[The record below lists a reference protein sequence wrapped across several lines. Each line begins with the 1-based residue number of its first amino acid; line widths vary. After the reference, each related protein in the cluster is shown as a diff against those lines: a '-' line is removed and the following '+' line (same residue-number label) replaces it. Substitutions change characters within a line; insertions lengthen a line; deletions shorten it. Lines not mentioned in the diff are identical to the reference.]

1 MEKTIVVG
9 GQEIKFR
16 ASGLTPKLY
25 RQKFGREFFADAQ
38 KLAKAYMDTESEYT
52 IPDLECFERLAYIM
66 AKQGDPANTPDDP
79 DEWLD
84 SLDGLVI
91 YQVLPEVM
99 NLWGASATQT
109 AEPKKKV
116 NRPSGR

>member
-38 KLAKAYMDTESEYT
+38 KLTKAFMDKDGEYT
-52 IPDLECFERLAYIM
+52 IPDLECFERLAYIT
-66 AKQGDPANTPDDP
+66 AWQGNPSISDDP

-84 SLDGLVI
+84 TLDGLEI
-91 YQVLPEVM
+91 YQVLPEVIG
-99 NLWGASATQT
+99 LWAASAGQT
-109 AEPKKKV
+109 ASLKKKV
-116 NRPSGR
+116 GRPSGR

>member
-1 MEKTIVVG
+1 MEKVISVG
-9 GQEIKFR
+9 GKDIRFR

-25 RQKFGREFFADAQ
+25 RQKYGREFFADAQ
-38 KLAKAYMDTESEYT
+38 KLAKAYMDPEKEYD

-66 AKQGDPANTPDDP
+66 AWQGDPSIPDDP

-91 YQVLPEVM
+91 YQVLPEVIG
-99 NLWGASATQT
+99 LWGASATQT